1 MPSIPAEL
9 VHHIDSTQWANC
21 RLMHRSNIALVVCKQ
36 TFVDIVYL
44 FRDTMRRVI
53 GLVAHERIDI
63 LERTL
68 TLSDV

>member
-1 MPSIPAEL
+1 MNGHRQTGPVGPFR
-9 VHHIDSTQWANC
+9 ANC

-44 FRDTMRRVI
+44 FRGTMRRVI

-63 LERTL
+63 SERTL